1 MESMSL
7 VSNNMQ
13 QPLKLEFTPQSA
25 KVAQKSGYK
34 LTSFGNSHPHI
45 HSLEFAEPPRR
56 RNVSEMQPHVLYTQ
70 SAPITLPTPSM
81 DAYSMAVA
89 EADSFLN
96 MGNLSTLQTAPEHST
111 NSSLLPPGESQA
123 QMFQPMT
130 QQIMQTT
137 STQPTL
143 KSPQPRLFAITHAP
157 TEEQKPSDPPPPSQ
171 MEPNHIPIKPK
182 EEEIAMAAQ
191 VKNEKEEQPHY
202 FELLYQ
208 PNEKQRKSY
217 KNENRYI
224 LPNPLTIV
232 LSKLMK
238 EKKVKIDKGTV
249 NVSLLYDT
257 GEELEE
263 NREHILDGVKTRSLD
278 KEKKAQFHLK
288 VVETSDRNRFRLQ
301 FLVRFWINK
310 VEHVE
315 KIISHCF
322 RVTSNKKSASIE
334 RPRPF
339 AIKPAYGPTNGET
352 EVWIRGKLF
361 TDRANTSV
369 TFGGKE
375 AKVIETEDN
384 ILVCYAPVR
393 DDLQEDTMV
402 EVKVTNHKGDQS
414 ESFDASKV
422 LEFTYI
428 TADRKRKRVKVEPV
442 DVDKKPEESQQP
454 KTSTAESNNMLYCP
468 PSPSAY
474 PQLDDIVKNE
484 SELIDRLGYFFPS
497 YFPMEAS

>member
-1 MESMSL
+1 MD
-7 VSNNMQ
+7 N
-13 QPLKLEFTPQSA
+13 A
-25 KVAQKSGYK
+25 
-34 LTSFGNSHPHI
+34 
-45 HSLEFAEPPRR
+45 
-56 RNVSEMQPHVLYTQ
+56 
-70 SAPITLPTPSM
+70 TLPSNI
-81 DAYSMAVA
+81 DAYSRAVA

-96 MGNLSTLQTAPEHST
+96 VNNLHESTIAISPISMENVS
-111 NSSLLPPGESQA
+111 
-123 QMFQPMT
+123 
-130 QQIMQTT
+130 QTT
-137 STQPTL
+137 STQTTS
-143 KSPQPRLFAITHAP
+143 KSPQPRLHFQEIGLAP
-157 TEEQKPSDPPPPSQ
+157 PQQPPS
-171 MEPNHIPIKPK
+171 ELKTDIKIK
-182 EEEIAMAAQ
+182 T
-191 VKNEKEEQPHY
+191 EKEDSSHY

-232 LSKLMK
+232 MNKIMK
-238 EKKVKIDKGTV
+238 EKKVKIDKGSVT
-249 NVSLLYDT
+249 VSLLYDT
-257 GEELEE
+257 GEELEP
-263 NREHILDGVKTRSLD
+263 NREHILDGVKTRTLD

-301 FLVRFWINK
+301 FVVRFFINK
-310 VEHVE
+310 TEHVE

-334 RPRPF
+334 KPRPF
-339 AIKPAYGPTNGET
+339 AIKPTYGPSSCET

-369 TFGGKE
+369 TFGGKP
-375 AKVIETEDN
+375 ARVIETEDN
-384 ILVCYAPVR
+384 ILVCFAPVR
-393 DDLQEDTMV
+393 DDLTEDTAV
-402 EVKVTNHKGDQS
+402 EVLVTNHKGDQT
-414 ESFDASKV
+414 ESLDASKL

-428 TADRKRKRVKVEPV
+428 MSDRKRKKIKTENEEPKVRPKDSEAKEPTDSSV
-442 DVDKKPEESQQP
+442 
-454 KTSTAESNNMLYCP
+454 LYCP

>member
-1 MESMSL
+1 
-7 VSNNMQ
+7 MQ
-13 QPLKLEFTPQSA
+13 QPLKLEFTPQTA

-45 HSLEFAEPPRR
+45 HSLEFAEPPKR
-56 RNVSEMQPHVLYTQ
+56 RNISEMQPHVLYTQ
-70 SAPITLPTPSM
+70 PAPINIPTPSM

-96 MGNLSTLQTAPEHST
+96 VGNLSTLQNVPDQSAV
-111 NSSLLPPGESQA
+111 NLLPSSESQV
-123 QMFQPMT
+123 QLFQPLT

-143 KSPQPRLFAITHAP
+143 KSPQPRLFAITP
-157 TEEQKPSDPPPPSQ
+157 SSPMEEQKSADPPPIQ
-171 MEPNHIPIKPK
+171 MEANHIPIKAK
-182 EEEIAMAAQ
+182 EEELAMAAQ
-191 VKNEKEEQPHY
+191 VKSDKEDQPHY

-232 LSKLMK
+232 LSKPMK
-238 EKKVKIDKGTV
+238 EKKVRIDKGTV
-249 NVSLLYDT
+249 TVSLLYDT

-301 FLVRFWINK
+301 FIVRFWINK

-384 ILVCYAPVR
+384 ILVCYAPPR
-393 DDLQEDTMV
+393 DDLHEDTTV

-422 LEFTYI
+422 LEFTYL
-428 TADRKRKRVKVEPV
+428 TADRKRKRVKPEPIDVE
-442 DVDKKPEESQQP
+442 KKADETQQTKACP
-454 KTSTAESNNMLYCP
+454 TENNNMLYCP

>member
-1 MESMSL
+1 MDNSPL
-7 VSNNMQ
+7 TSNKTQ
-13 QPLKLEFTPQSA
+13 QPLKLDFSSKSA
-25 KVAQKSGYK
+25 KIAQKSGYK
-34 LTSFGNSHPHI
+34 LTSFVNS
-45 HSLEFAEPPRR
+45 HSLEFLEPPKRR
-56 RNVSEMQPHVLYTQ
+56 HTPEIQPHILYPH
-70 SAPITLPTPSM
+70 SSSIHCNNSSM
-81 DAYSMAVA
+81 DAYNIAVA

-96 MGNLSTLQTAPEHST
+96 MGNLSSLQNLPDQSI
-111 NSSLLPPGESQA
+111 NNLLPSVDIQSHILPPPIQV
-123 QMFQPMT
+123 
-130 QQIMQTT
+130 IQTT
-137 STQPTL
+137 STQTTV
-143 KSPQPRLFAITHAP
+143 KSPQPRLFSIPHPSNLIEERKPMESTH
-157 TEEQKPSDPPPPSQ
+157 Q
-171 MEPNHIPIKPK
+171 MESNNIAVSKPK
-182 EEEIAMAAQ
+182 EEEIAMASQ
-191 VKNEKEEQPHY
+191 IKNEKEDQPHY

-232 LSKLMK
+232 LSKHMK

-249 NVSLLYDT
+249 IVNLLYDT

-288 VVETSDRNRFRLQ
+288 VIETSDRNRFRLQ

-322 RVTSNKKSASIE
+322 RVTSNKKSACIE

-339 AIKPAYGPTNGET
+339 AIKPSFGPTLGET

-375 AKVIETEDN
+375 ARVIETEDN
-384 ILVCYAPVR
+384 ILVCYAPMR
-393 DDLQEDTMV
+393 EDITEDTTV
-402 EVKVTNHKGDQS
+402 EVRVTNHKGDQS

-422 LEFTYI
+422 LEFTYV
-428 TADRKRKRVKVEPV
+428 ADRKYKRVKIESI
-442 DVDKKPEESQQP
+442 DEKKSIEENQQGKIHTP
-454 KTSTAESNNMLYCP
+454 AESNNMLYCP

-484 SELIDRLGYFFPS
+484 SELIDRLGYYFPS

>member
-1 MESMSL
+1 MFP
-7 VSNNMQ
+7 NTITRNRQ
-13 QPLKLEFTPQSA
+13 APLKIEFTPHTA
-25 KVAQKSGYK
+25 RIAENTGYR
-34 LTSFGNSHPHI
+34 LTNFPTA

-56 RNVSEMQPHVLYTQ
+56 RSDGPVPAQAQAVQYSGAQQPTVY
-70 SAPITLPTPSM
+70 
-81 DAYSMAVA
+81 DAYTRAVA

-96 MGNLSTLQTAPEHST
+96 VNNFH
-111 NSSLLPPGESQA
+111 ESQPVVSEA
-123 QMFQPMT
+123 PALPSP
-130 QQIMQTT
+130 MQTT
-137 STQPTL
+137 STQTTL
-143 KSPQPRLFAITHAP
+143 KSPQPKLQAAS
-157 TEEQKPSDPPPPSQ
+157 EEQHQ
-171 MEPNHIPIKPK
+171 ARLAAEPVEDKY
-182 EEEIAMAAQ
+182 
-191 VKNEKEEQPHY
+191 EKEEYLPKVKMEKEEPTHY

-224 LPNPLTIV
+224 LPNPLTVV
-232 LSKLMK
+232 LNKHMK
-238 EKKVKIDKGTV
+238 EKKVKIDKGSVT
-249 NVSLLYDT
+249 VSLLYDT

-263 NREHILDGVKTRSLD
+263 NREHILDGIKTRSLD

-301 FLVRFWINK
+301 FVVRFFVNK

-315 KIISHCF
+315 KIVSHCF

-339 AIKPAYGPTNGET
+339 AIKPSFGPTTSET

-375 AKVIETEDN
+375 ARVIETEDN

-393 DDLQEDTMV
+393 EDITEDSTV
-402 EVKVTNHKGDQS
+402 EVRVTNHKGDQS
-414 ESFDASKV
+414 ESFDASKL

-428 TADRKRKRVKVEPV
+428 ADRKRKRVKKEQEDTVATKEDEP
-442 DVDKKPEESQQP
+442 PP
-454 KTSTAESNNMLYCP
+454 KEQATENNMLYCP
-468 PSPSAY
+468 PSPAAY
-474 PQLDDIVKNE
+474 PQLDEIVKNE
-484 SELIDRLGYFFPS
+484 SELIDRLGYYFPT

>member
-1 MESMSL
+1 MFP
-7 VSNNMQ
+7 NTITRNRQ
-13 QPLKLEFTPQSA
+13 APLKIEFTPHTA
-25 KVAQKSGYK
+25 RIAENTGYK
-34 LTSFGNSHPHI
+34 LTSFATA
-45 HSLEFAEPPRR
+45 HSLDFSEPPRR
-56 RNVSEMQPHVLYTQ
+56 RTDS
-70 SAPITLPTPSM
+70 SAPMQYPTQPSPSGSQQQQQPGVF
-81 DAYSMAVA
+81 DAYTRAVA

-96 MGNLSTLQTAPEHST
+96 V
-111 NSSLLPPGESQA
+111 SSFHESQQHMVPPLPA
-123 QMFQPMT
+123 SVEHAALSGPL
-130 QQIMQTT
+130 QTT
-137 STQPTL
+137 STQTTM
-143 KSPQPRLFAITHAP
+143 KSPQPKIQFTGPISHSAP
-157 TEEQKPSDPPPPSQ
+157 PNEEPLKAAMTTSQ
-171 MEPNHIPIKPK
+171 
-182 EEEIAMAAQ
+182 AQ
-191 VKNEKEEQPHY
+191 GEKYEKEEYVPKIKLEKEEPTHY

-224 LPNPLTIV
+224 LPNPLTVV
-232 LSKLMK
+232 LNKHMK
-238 EKKVKIDKGTV
+238 ERKVKIDKGSVT
-249 NVSLLYDT
+249 VSLLYDT

-263 NREHILDGVKTRSLD
+263 NREHILDGIKSRALD

-301 FLVRFWINK
+301 FVVRFFVNK

-315 KIISHCF
+315 KIVSHCF

-339 AIKPAYGPTNGET
+339 AIKPSFGPTTCET

-375 AKVIETEDN
+375 ARVIETEDN

-393 DDLQEDTMV
+393 EDITEDITV

-414 ESFDASKV
+414 ESFDASKL

-428 TADRKRKRVKVEPV
+428 ADRKRKRVKKEQEDTISSKEDEP
-442 DVDKKPEESQQP
+442 PP
-454 KTSTAESNNMLYCP
+454 KEQATENNMLYCP
-468 PSPSAY
+468 PSPAAY
-474 PQLDDIVKNE
+474 PQLDEIVKNE
-484 SELIDRLGYFFPS
+484 SELIDRLGYYFPT